1 VVKEINEPRIPSL
14 KGMMRAKAAKLTVW
28 TAKDID
34 ADPKDLGLS
43 GSPTN
48 VVKIFTPPHRT
59 GGQMITGDA
68 SEVTTKLV
76 GFLKDVIT
84 G

>member
-1 VVKEINEPRIPSL
+1 IPSL
-14 KGMMRAKAAKLTVW
+14 KGMMRAKSAKIIVW
-28 TAKDID
+28 NAKDIE
-34 ADPKDLGLS
+34 ADPACLGLA

-59 GGQMITGDA
+59 GGQMITG
-68 SEVTTKLV
+68 ETNEITTKVV
-76 GFLKDVIT
+76 GLLKDVIT

>member
-1 VVKEINEPRIPSL
+1 
-14 KGMMRAKAAKLTVW
+14 MRAKSAKIMVW
-28 TAKDID
+28 QAKDID
-34 ADPKDLGLS
+34 ADPKNLGLS

-59 GGQMITGDA
+59 GGQMITGDTG
-68 SEVTTKLV
+68 EVTAKLV
-76 GFLKDVIT
+76 GLLKEVIT